1 MRKLKHLATRQPKDV
16 PQRPEKIAAAV
27 DMNNRSAFVAA
38 LEKRMD
44 DLPAAQAAR
53 VRRVIQQAPAL

>member
-27 DMNNRSAFVAA
+27 DVNNR
-38 LEKRMD
+38 
-44 DLPAAQAAR
+44 
-53 VRRVIQQAPAL
+53 